1 MTDEAKAK
9 TPIIEEI
16 QRRIVHLVSTDQIS
30 DDAKITIARNIL
42 NLIEN
47 GEKEKE
53 LQ

>member
-1 MTDEAKAK
+1 MADSAKEKAL
-9 TPIIEEI
+9 IIEEI
-16 QRRIVHLVSTDQIS
+16 QRRIAHLVSTDQIS
-30 DDAKITIARNIL
+30 DEAKITIARNIL